1 MTVDNNETLNNPK
14 KKQNN
19 KPKAESSAKSGVIGY
34 SGDMFAEC

>member
-1 MTVDNNETLNNPK
+1 MTVDNNETLNNQK
-14 KKQNN
+14 KNN